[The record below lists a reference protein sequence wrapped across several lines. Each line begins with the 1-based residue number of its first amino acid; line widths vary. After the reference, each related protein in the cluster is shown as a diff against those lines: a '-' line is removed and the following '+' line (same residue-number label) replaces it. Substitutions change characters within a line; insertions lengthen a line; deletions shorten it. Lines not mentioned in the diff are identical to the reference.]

1 MNYRKMKQVH
11 ETKEFKEANNLLDD
25 GWILLNVYTNEG
37 AVYVLGN
44 VEVKKNEIKGTST
57 WAEIKATNLRNRKI
71 KELEREIMLE
81 RNGMVNI
88 GDGIFIKITQD

>member
-1 MNYRKMKQVH
+1 MNYRKIKQVH
-11 ETKEFKEANNLLDD
+11 ETKEFKEVNNLLEN

-37 AVYVLGN
+37 TVYVLGN

-57 WAEIKATNLRNRKI
+57 WAEIKATNLRNKEL
-71 KELEREIMLE
+71 KELERKMISE

>member
-1 MNYRKMKQVH
+1 MNYRKIKQVH
-11 ETKEFKEANNLLDD
+11 ETKEFKEANNLLND
-25 GWILLNVYTNEG
+25 GWILLNIYTNDG

-44 VEVKKNEIKGTST
+44 VEVKNTEIKGTNI

-71 KELEREIMLE
+71 KELEREIILK

>member
-57 WAEIKATNLRNRKI
+57 WAEIKAANLRNTRL
-71 KELEREIMLE
+71 KELEREIISE
-81 RNGMVNI
+81 RNGMINI
-88 GDGIFIKITQD
+88 GDGILVKITQE